1 MANRIQ
7 LRRDT
12 AANWTRV
19 NPVLEDGEPGLE
31 IDTKQIKYGDGN
43 TSWMDLAYA
52 SGGLTD
58 VDGVVAFPG
67 DLLIGTLWPNDPM
80 PMGDK
85 ESVVWAK
92 DDTEYLG
99 LWWGGS
105 QTYPE
110 SGYGP
115 VAGIMIGAYDSMT
128 DDFTGNA
135 SPVDTTITIA
145 INNSLGNTLEWV
157 FDRDGILKMP
167 PGDHSTPQG
176 WIEWSVDGNQPA
188 NIVAAGFVDYY
199 NVYTGLGLTAP
210 RDTNANKGIWF
221 GTPLD
226 PNSPFQ
232 PETSMLFKNDTL
244 YLPKNGYIKSHDI
257 SSGPQ
262 LTTIGTNVTIQTH
275 NLYNITNITSGGTN
289 YNSGS
294 GTVTTG
300 GSGTGMTVNI
310 NQAGGV
316 VDIVIVNNPGSGYH
330 NGDTMTILT
339 GDSNATFTISNYNTL
354 GNDLTHDWRFD
365 AGGDL
370 TLPPNG
376 DILINGGANSAI
388 RDLIQHDVHTGAAN
402 YSLVLSDRGKMIYQ
416 TGGYTVIVP
425 TNGQVAFP
433 IGSVITIV
441 NSGGAGD
448 LDIVSFDVGVNT
460 DIYGAGTD
468 ITSTDWALP
477 SNSIATLIKVAT
489 SGAYSKWL
497 LSGVGIYDNS

>member
-19 NPVLEDGEPGLE
+19 NPILEDGEPGLE
-31 IDTKQIKYGDGN
+31 IDSNRVKYGDGN
-43 TSWMDLAYA
+43 TVWNSLDYA

-67 DLLIGTLWPNDPM
+67 DLLIGTLWPD
-80 PMGDK
+80 GFDK

-92 DDTEYLG
+92 NDTEYLG
-99 LWWGGS
+99 LWWGGD
-105 QTYPE
+105 QIYPE
-110 SGYGP
+110 PYYGP

-145 INNSLGNTLEWV
+145 INNSLGDTLSWV
-157 FDRDGILKMP
+157 FDRDG
-167 PGDHSTPQG
+167 
-176 WIEWSVDGNQPA
+176 N
-188 NIVAAGFVDYY
+188 
-199 NVYTGLGLTAP
+199 
-210 RDTNANKGIWF
+210 
-221 GTPLD
+221 
-226 PNSPFQ
+226 
-232 PETSMLFKNDTL
+232 
-244 YLPKNGYIKSHDI
+244 
-257 SSGPQ
+257 
-262 LTTIGTNVTIQTH
+262 
-275 NLYNITNITSGGTN
+275 
-289 YNSGS
+289 
-294 GTVTTG
+294 
-300 GSGTGMTVNI
+300 
-310 NQAGGV
+310 
-316 VDIVIVNNPGSGYH
+316 
-330 NGDTMTILT
+330 
-339 GDSNATFTISNYNTL
+339 
-354 GNDLTHDWRFD
+354 
-365 AGGDL
+365 L
-370 TLPPNG
+370 TLPDYGG
-376 DILINGGANSAI
+376 DILTNGGDNSAI
-388 RDLIQHDVHTGAAN
+388 HDLIQHDVHTDAAS

-448 LDIVSFDVGVNT
+448 LDIVSFDIGVNT

-477 SNSIATLIKVAT
+477 SNSIATLIKVET
-489 SGAYSKWL
+489 NGAYSKWL